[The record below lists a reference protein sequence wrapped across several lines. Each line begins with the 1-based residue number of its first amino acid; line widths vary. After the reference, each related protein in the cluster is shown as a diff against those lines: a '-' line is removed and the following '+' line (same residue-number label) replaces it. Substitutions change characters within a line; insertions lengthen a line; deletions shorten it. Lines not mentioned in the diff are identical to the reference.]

1 MSIKSFGAQC
11 FRAAELELRS
21 LTEPGSGTKNCGCIL
36 PGIGFKIAGFH
47 KPKGNPLTGDTAII
61 KPQRE
66 KGEPFIGPDA
76 IMVAIPSDLNYM
88 VGLVQAQRVT
98 PKSLSPFRLYS
109 AKKDGNALVALAGP
123 LLGAPQSAMVLEK
136 LIALGA
142 ERIWVLGWCGSLQ
155 PSIRIGGL
163 VIPTTALCEEGTSAH
178 YQVIEQKRQTSPLL
192 NERIENALTRARMP
206 FTKGPVWTTDAIY
219 RETEQKIAAYG
230 KRGFLGVE
238 MEMSALITV
247 AAYRSV
253 KLAGLL
259 IVSDELASLRW
270 HNGVGSE
277 ALTTSCQEAG
287 RLLLDVCMAVT

>member
-1 MSIKSFGAQC
+1 MNSD
-11 FRAAELELRS
+11 R
-21 LTEPGSGTKNCGCIL
+21 
-36 PGIGFKIAGFH
+36 
-47 KPKGNPLTGDTAII
+47 AII
-61 KPQRE
+61 RPRRE
-66 KGEPFIGPDA
+66 KGEAILGPDA
-76 IMVAIPSDLNYM
+76 IMVAIPSDLSYM
-88 VGLVQAQRVT
+88 VDLARAERVA

-109 AKKDGNALVALAGP
+109 AKREGNPLVALAGP
-123 LLGAPQSAMVLEK
+123 LLGAPQAVMVLEK

-155 PSIRIGGL
+155 PSLTIGNL

-178 YQVIEQKRQTSPLL
+178 YQVIEEKRQTSPLL
-192 NERIENALTRARMP
+192 NGRIADALARARMP

-219 RETEQKIAAYG
+219 RETEEKVTAYG

-253 KLAGLL
+253 ELAGLL

-277 ALTTSCQEAG
+277 ALAESCKEAG
-287 RLLLDVCMAVT
+287 KLLLDVCMDGR